1 MPGEWCMV
9 MGAAA
14 SALDNDASRA
24 CGGAVVTLRAAARP
38 TQSSKHPALVLGDEI
53 IDFRI
58 DNDNRELGRGAAQ
71 ACPRARGEPTTSR
84 LLRVSSQQ
92 QVRLSLNIQQHLNA
106 RAVRPLSGPN
116 STEST

>member
-58 DNDNRELGRGAAQ
+58 DNDKVA
-71 ACPRARGEPTTSR
+71 RARGWRPFSDRRGWQFEASR
-84 LLRVSSQQ
+84 AWSYL
-92 QVRLSLNIQQHLNA
+92 
-106 RAVRPLSGPN
+106 
-116 STEST
+116 

>member
-1 MPGEWCMV
+1 VPGEWCMV

-38 TQSSKHPALVLGDEI
+38 THSSKHPALVLGDEI

-58 DNDNRELGRGAAQ
+58 
-71 ACPRARGEPTTSR
+71 
-84 LLRVSSQQ
+84 
-92 QVRLSLNIQQHLNA
+92 
-106 RAVRPLSGPN
+106 
-116 STEST
+116 

>member
-38 TQSSKHPALVLGDEI
+38 THSSKHPALVLGDEI
-53 IDFRI
+53 IDFR
-58 DNDNRELGRGAAQ
+58 NDNRELGVAELPAR
-71 ACPRARGEPTTSR
+71 PRARNDSIPCAARRADYFTLAR
-84 LLRVSSQQ
+84 LFTATGSP
-92 QVRLSLNIQQHLNA
+92 QV
-106 RAVRPLSGPN
+106 
-116 STEST
+116 